1 MVRGVGT
8 AMITPFR
15 DGEVDYEAL
24 RRFVRFQIE
33 NDVHFLLVLGTTG
46 EARAVNDD
54 EREKIVSTVLEEV
67 NRKEPVVV
75 GAGTN
80 STEKTL
86 KMIKNAEKLGADGV
100 LLVTPYYNK
109 PTQDGLYEHYKFIS
123 ERTDL
128 GIILYNVPGRTGVNM
143 LPDTVVRIAEDLK
156 NVVGLKEAS
165 GNMSQ
170 VDDVIFKAKSAR
182 EDFLVYSGNDDQ
194 AFHLMCS
201 GGDGVISVVSNMVP
215 KDISRMCE
223 LLFEGNL
230 KEALEIHRK
239 YFKLM
244 KGLFI
249 ETNPIPVKAGLS
261 LMGLIKN
268 ELRLPL
274 IPAKESTVEK
284 LKEIMKGCGLL

>member
-15 DGEVDYEAL
+15 ENEVDYEAL
-24 RRFVRFQIE
+24 KKFVRYQIE
-33 NDVHFLLVLGTTG
+33 NGVHFLLVLGTTG
-46 EARAVNDD
+46 EAPAVTDD

-67 NRKEPVVV
+67 NGKVPVIV

-80 STEKTL
+80 STKKTL
-86 KMIKNAEKLGADGV
+86 KMVKNAERLGADGV

-123 ERTDL
+123 ERTDIR
-128 GIILYNVPGRTGVNM
+128 IILYNVPSRTGVNM
-143 LPDTVVRIAEDLK
+143 LPDTVVKIAENLK

-170 VDDVIFKAKSAR
+170 VDDVIFKIKSIR
-182 EDFLVYSGNDDQ
+182 KDFLIYSGNDDQ

-201 GGDGVISVVSNMVP
+201 GGDGVISVVSNMIP

-223 LLFEGNL
+223 FLFEGNL
-230 KEALEIHRK
+230 KEALKIHKK
-239 YFKLM
+239 YFNLM

-261 LMGLIKN
+261 IMGFIKN

-274 IPAKESTVEK
+274 VPAKKSTVEK
-284 LKEIMKGCGLL
+284 LKEIMKGCDLL

>member
-15 DGEVDYEAL
+15 ENEVDYEAL
-24 RRFVRFQIE
+24 KKFVRYQIE
-33 NDVHFLLVLGTTG
+33 SGVHFLLVLGTTG
-46 EARAVNDD
+46 EAPAVTDD

-67 NRKEPVVV
+67 NGKVPVIV

-80 STEKTL
+80 STKKTL
-86 KMIKNAEKLGADGV
+86 KMVKNAERLGADGV

-123 ERTDL
+123 ERTDIR
-128 GIILYNVPGRTGVNM
+128 IILYNVPSRTGVNM
-143 LPDTVVRIAEDLK
+143 LPDTVVKIAENLK

-170 VDDVIFKAKSAR
+170 VDDVIFKIKSIR
-182 EDFLVYSGNDDQ
+182 KDFLIYSGNDDQ

-201 GGDGVISVVSNMVP
+201 GGDGVISVVSNMIP

-223 LLFEGNL
+223 FLFEGNL
-230 KEALEIHRK
+230 KEALKIHKK
-239 YFKLM
+239 YFNLM

-261 LMGLIKN
+261 IMGFIKN

-274 IPAKESTVEK
+274 VPAKKSTVEK
-284 LKEIMKGCGLL
+284 LKEIMKGCDLL

>member
-15 DGEVDYEAL
+15 ENEVDYEAL
-24 RRFVRFQIE
+24 KKFVRYQIE
-33 NDVHFLLVLGTTG
+33 SGVHFLLVLGTTG
-46 EARAVNDD
+46 EAPAVTDD

-67 NRKEPVVV
+67 NGKVPVIV

-80 STEKTL
+80 STKKTL
-86 KMIKNAEKLGADGV
+86 KMVKNAERLGADGV

-123 ERTDL
+123 ERTDIR
-128 GIILYNVPGRTGVNM
+128 IILYNVPSRTGVNM
-143 LPDTVVRIAEDLK
+143 LPDTVVKIAENLK

-170 VDDVIFKAKSAR
+170 VDDVIFKIKSIR
-182 EDFLVYSGNDDQ
+182 KDFLIYSGNDDQ

-201 GGDGVISVVSNMVP
+201 GGDGVISVVSNMIP
-215 KDISRMCE
+215 RDISRMCE
-223 LLFEGNL
+223 FLFEGNL
-230 KEALEIHRK
+230 KEALKIHKK
-239 YFKLM
+239 YFNLM

-261 LMGLIKN
+261 IMGFIKN

-274 IPAKESTVEK
+274 VPAKKSTVEK
-284 LKEIMKGCGLL
+284 LKEIMKGCDLL

>member
-24 RRFVRFQIE
+24 KRFVRFQVE
-33 NDVHFLLVLGTTG
+33 NGVHFLLVLGTTG
-46 EARAVNDD
+46 EAPAVNDD

-67 NRKEPVVV
+67 DGKVPVVV

-86 KMIKNAEKLGADGV
+86 QMVKSAEKLGADGV

-170 VDDVIFKAKSAR
+170 VDEVIFKVKSAR
-182 EDFLVYSGNDDQ
+182 KDFLVYSGNDDQ

-223 LLFEGNL
+223 FLFEGKL

-239 YFKLM
+239 YFELM

-274 IPAKESTVEK
+274 VPAKESTVEK

>member
-46 EARAVNDD
+46 EAPAVNDD

-67 NRKEPVVV
+67 DGKVPVVV

-86 KMIKNAEKLGADGV
+86 KMVKNAEKLGADGV

-170 VDDVIFKAKSAR
+170 VDDVIFKVKSAR

-230 KEALEIHRK
+230 REALEIHKK

-274 IPAKESTVEK
+274 VPARESTVKK